1 MAALE
6 RFFTEGDNAPDRE
19 VKQADWERLA
29 EEAVTAT
36 RSVYPRTKPE
46 QLREDLALL
55 MESLIAIAQGQEPP
69 VEVGTLSLGDY
80 APYMSAPHRM
90 DLMVSAMTQDGAWH
104 CNQKCL
110 HCYAAGQPMGE
121 SRELTTAQW
130 KEALERLR
138 RANIPQVTF
147 TGGEPTL
154 RADLVELVEAAQWFV
169 TRLNTN
175 GRLLTPE
182 LCRRLY
188 EASLDSVQVTLYS
201 ADAAVHNTLVGAPG
215 FDDTVQGVR
224 NAVAAG
230 LMTSVNTPLC
240 SLNRDYA
247 ATLRFVHELGV
258 RYVTCSGLIPS
269 GGAETEAQ
277 SGHPPDTGGA
287 DCRAASGRGD
297 SGGAGHGDRLH
308 QSRLAAGG
316 NAPEPW
322 PAPDPQ
328 LRGLPEQ
335 HGRHARRTGGPLPEL
350 AGRHHAGEPPYRRL
364 VRHLG
369 RRDLPGHPGQE
380 RQAGAYLPAGRGKQR
395 GVLTMKKTICRAL
408 LCLLLAACLLPLTAR
423 TAHAD
428 KIYDEIVNYQV
439 DVTPNTEDGSL
450 AIQVTLDWKPL
461 EDLPATNSQQGGAK
475 IGIPNGSI
483 REMTA
488 LTDNIQSID
497 HDNSLAYIDFTQSY
511 DANETF
517 HFAFRWVQE
526 YMYTLSDSGAV
537 SYDYTPGW
545 FKEAPVDA
553 MTLTWHDPASVAGV
567 GSDGQTGGDHVL
579 TASNMEPGDRL
590 NFTVEYASWP
600 STLYWENSRDN
611 LPDNSRG
618 DDSYDDSD
626 DSDNWVFTVFVIF
639 VLVIFFVARAA
650 VYDGY
655 AGGFGTRYVFV
666 HGLWYPAGPDGRHPR
681 PGSVGTKHK
690 PAPPRSSGFGG
701 GKRGGGFGGGGF
713 GGGSSHCAC
722 ASSCACACACACAG
736 GGRAGCS
743 AKNLYGAVK
752 LSEELT
758 ENL

>member
-1 MAALE
+1 MRITRREKKFWEQHLSCVRHITLDPKGPGVVRLHMIPPRAEGKVEPFLLLLNGAKLIPLNLSWAILLANFMAALE

-19 VKQADWERLA
+19 VEQADWERLA

-55 MESLIAIAQGQEPP
+55 MESLIAIARGQEPP

-138 RANIPQVTF
+138 HANIPQVTF

-154 RADLVELVEAAQWFV
+154 RADLVELVETAQWFV

-175 GRLLTPE
+175 G
-182 LCRRLY
+182 
-188 EASLDSVQVTLYS
+188 
-201 ADAAVHNTLVGAPG
+201 
-215 FDDTVQGVR
+215 
-224 NAVAAG
+224 
-230 LMTSVNTPLC
+230 
-240 SLNRDYA
+240 
-247 ATLRFVHELGV
+247 
-258 RYVTCSGLIPS
+258 
-269 GGAETEAQ
+269 
-277 SGHPPDTGGA
+277 HPPDAGGA
-287 DCRAASGRGD
+287 DCRAASSRGD

-316 NAPEPW
+316 DAPGAW

-335 HGRHARRTGGPLPEL
+335 HGRHARRAGSPLPEL
-350 AGRHHAGEPPYRRL
+350 AGRHHAGEPPHRRL

-380 RQAGAYLPAGRGKQR
+380 CQAGAYLPAGRGKQR

-497 HDNSLAYIDFTQSY
+497 HDNSYAYIDFTQGYS
-511 DANETF
+511 ANETF

-526 YMYTLSDSGAV
+526 YMYALSDSGAV

-545 FKEAPVDA
+545 FDSAPVDA
-553 MTLTWHDPASVAGV
+553 MTLTWHDPASTAGV

-579 TASNMEPGDRL
+579 TANNMEPGNRL

-626 DSDNWVFTVFVIF
+626 DSDDWVFSVFVIF
-639 VLVIFFVARAA
+639 VLVIFFVIRAA
-650 VYDGY
+650 AYDGY

-713 GGGSSHCAC
+713 GGGGSHCAC